1 MSIEGEEN
9 HMTPE
14 EMIERVRA
22 AMAALSRGD
31 IDAVG
36 TLVHPDYTYTVR
48 GRASISGTYRGWEA
62 MAGVLRRI
70 FDMTNGTLAA
80 MPEIVLAG
88 DENVLM
94 YTHVT
99 ASRPDG
105 RTYDNYQA
113 YRYRLKDGL
122 IIDGETIPV
131 DQEAFKEF
139 FA

>member
-1 MSIEGEEN
+1 
-9 HMTPE
+9 MTPE
-14 EMIERVRA
+14 ETIQRVRE
-22 AMAALSRGD
+22 AMAALSQGD
-31 IDAVG
+31 IDACG
-36 TLVHPDYTYTVR
+36 ALIHPEYTYTVR
-48 GRASISGTYRGWEA
+48 GRASISGVYHGWEA
-62 MAGVLRRI
+62 MAGVLQRI
-70 FDMTNGTLAA
+70 LDMTNGTLTAV
-80 MPEIVLAG
+80 PEIVLA
-88 DENVLM
+88 DEENVLM
-94 YTHVT
+94 YMKVT